1 MEQAGGRVART
12 LLAAVLGRFHP
23 RLLRAGRS
31 ARNRVDAARGQHASS
46 TSCGS
51 GQHAMLNAERGEVGG
66 GGESVEGALHVDV
79 KLHLRGGTRAR
90 QGRVGGR
97 MGGEEGDGGR
107 RSQRKRRGG
116 EWGAGGGDGE
126 PPRAVHGAGCACG
139 QPPWRRAGPRG
150 LYVAGLG
157 QVRSR
162 CVQPQTWIADDGTRG
177 WACAGGWRRLLQGAR
192 GMRGACGRTASK
204 SPMPS
209 GAMR

>member
-116 EWGAGGGDGE
+116 EWGAGGGTGSRRE
-126 PPRAVHGAGCACG
+126 RCTARAVRVGSHRGDAPAREVCMWRDWAKFGRGVSSPKHGLQMMAHEGGRARGAGGGCCKGQGECG
-139 QPPWRRAGPRG
+139 GRVGAPRRSPPCRPAP
-150 LYVAGLG
+150 
-157 QVRSR
+157 
-162 CVQPQTWIADDGTRG
+162 
-177 WACAGGWRRLLQGAR
+177 
-192 GMRGACGRTASK
+192 
-204 SPMPS
+204 
-209 GAMR
+209 